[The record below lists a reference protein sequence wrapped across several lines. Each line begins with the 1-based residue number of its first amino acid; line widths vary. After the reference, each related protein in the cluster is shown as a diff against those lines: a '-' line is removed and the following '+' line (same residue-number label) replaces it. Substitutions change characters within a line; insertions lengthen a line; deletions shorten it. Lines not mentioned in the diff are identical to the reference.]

1 MPASFFVFHI
11 CLQLIPKPKINS
23 MKKTLLSAVIVFAFI
38 CSVNPQI
45 PKGSIFLGG
54 DIGGSVQKTK
64 SGDVTTNKQSGINIS
79 PVFGKAIKEN
89 LVVGL
94 NASFGIYNNENLPNN
109 GKFETDYYAA
119 GIFIRKYKN
128 LGKSDFYLFFQAGM
142 SASFNTQKQE
152 GPFTPLIKQ
161 KGFSVGLI
169 AYPGLS
175 YAVSKKLHLE
185 TGFNNLVSIGYT
197 TNKIESGSPVI
208 ISKSNSLSFSSSLS
222 NATSSLFLGI
232 RVFI

>member
-1 MPASFFVFHI
+1 
-11 CLQLIPKPKINS
+11 
-23 MKKTLLSAVIVFAFI
+23 MKKILLLTVLVFTLI
-38 CSVNPQI
+38 CSVNAQI

-64 SGDVTTNKQSGINIS
+64 SGDVTTNKNSGIYIS
-79 PVFGKAIKEN
+79 PVIGKAIKEN

-94 NASFGIYNNENLPNN
+94 NASFGFNNNKNLPNN

-119 GIFIRKYKN
+119 GVFMRKYKN

-142 SASFNTQKQE
+142 SVSFNTQKQE
-152 GPFTPLIKQ
+152 GPFAPLVKQ
-161 KGFSVGLI
+161 KGFSVVVI

-185 TGFNNLVSIGYT
+185 TGFNNLVSLSYVR
-197 TNKIESGSPVI
+197 NKAESGSPVI